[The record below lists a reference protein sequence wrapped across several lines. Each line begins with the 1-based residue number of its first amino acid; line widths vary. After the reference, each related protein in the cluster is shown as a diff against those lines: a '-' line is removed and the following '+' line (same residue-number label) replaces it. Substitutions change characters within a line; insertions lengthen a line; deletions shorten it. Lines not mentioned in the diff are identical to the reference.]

1 MKKLILASLAATLA
15 LTACGKKEETK
26 AAEVQT
32 QAEHKHNEH
41 DGHDHKEHEH
51 DHHGHDHAH
60 DHHHHAGDKFQCGD
74 KSVNIAVHNHDGEI
88 EAHLTADDIT
98 YDLSQ
103 DTQNEKRFITDDGI
117 EGEDKPMTLVL
128 DGDNAQ
134 VLKADNSVLLDCKKA
149 S

>member
-26 AAEVQT
+26 TAEAPA
-32 QAEHKHNEH
+32 QAEQKHDE
-41 DGHDHKEHEH
+41 HKEHNHKEH
-51 DHHGHDHAH
+51 DHHGHDAH
-60 DHHHHAGDKFQCGD
+60 DHHHHSGDKFQCGD

-103 DTQNEKRFITDDGI
+103 DTHNEKRFITDDGI

>member
-26 AAEVQT
+26 TAEAPA
-32 QAEHKHNEH
+32 QAEQKHDE
-41 DGHDHKEHEH
+41 HKEHNHKEH
-51 DHHGHDHAH
+51 DHHGHDH
-60 DHHHHAGDKFQCGD
+60 HHHSGDKFQCGD

-103 DTQNEKRFITDDGI
+103 DTHNEKRFTTDDGI

-134 VLKADNSVLLDCKKA
+134 VLKADNSVLLDCKKT

>member
-26 AAEVQT
+26 TAEAPA
-32 QAEHKHNEH
+32 QAEQKHDE
-41 DGHDHKEHEH
+41 HKEHNHKEH
-51 DHHGHDHAH
+51 DHHEHNHAH
-60 DHHHHAGDKFQCGD
+60 DHHHHSGDKFQCGD

-103 DTQNEKRFITDDGI
+103 DTHNEKRFTTDDGI

-134 VLKADNSVLLDCKKA
+134 VLKADNSVLLDCKKT

>member
-1 MKKLILASLAATLA
+1 MKKLILASLATTLA

-41 DGHDHKEHEH
+41 DGHDHKEHDH

-103 DTQNEKRFITDDGI
+103 DTHNEKRFITDDGI